1 MGSAIPIHGVL
12 SYRRK
17 LAEQMQESEE
27 PGTSIP
33 PWSLLQFLSEFMLW
47 LSLMMDCEL
56 EM

>member
-1 MGSAIPIHGVL
+1 MGNATPIHGVL
-12 SYRRK
+12 RK

-33 PWSLLQFLSEFMLW
+33 PWSLLQFLAEFVLC
-47 LSLMMDCEL
+47 LPLMMDCNL